1 MINLNILIATGRDGL
16 RPLGRNMLR
25 AVAVIAGVPVRFEAA
40 LRQSII
46 SAQERYHKAGQLL
59 DLLRRLDPE
68 QPLPVEAVM
77 ELNNLLEWILQ
88 KSGSAASPLRVQ
100 LGPLLE
106 EVRLKSLYYTSL
118 KKQSAFN
125 AFWIRWQEFYPMP
138 QTFPVCGNGTIN
150 EVNKHEARDYAQAH
164 AKAAT
169 GVCSIDNAIAS
180 LLAALPTDAETI
192 LDVGSGPGYV
202 NRRFPPD
209 YAVLA
214 MDIDEEILKDNVRQT
229 CVGDIMAI
237 PLPDRSVDMS
247 MACDTL
253 EHLTDDVLSM
263 GVAEM
268 ERVSRKYLYLQVPF
282 REDPLMAMAC
292 CSQCGHVWHV
302 NHHKRFFHQESLLSL
317 VSDEWIPILINYTG
331 DVSYRR
337 TGAMEAELARQLDW
351 NVYCVENAVCPVCGG
366 QSVSCGAKELEL
378 LRRVTDHDVQFP
390 FPFYTEI
397 GVLFCRKSEQR
408 PSSPPSTK
416 SNCIKGLRNALCPN
430 ASLQQSIVYTGT
442 ELLPYV
448 YVSGCTMEQAA
459 DGLHFQ
465 ADPKAE
471 KPWVAVS
478 FPPMESHYAHLQC
491 QGRLAQPGSVMVG
504 LSCSQGVERQVETW
518 QWGQEPVQSDL
529 VLPFDAAYR
538 PLFVKF
544 YFEGP
549 EIILHTCAL
558 GVEKETSYLWY
569 PANHRSFLA
578 FDSGGILYRFL
589 IPDDKG
595 VAFSHTPDVWL
606 RLSNDTSGQKA
617 RILQYWLKEIIQAD
631 AFSQGEVQDGS
642 TDNRDWIKCSLL
654 FNFPDASL
662 SLKKSLED
670 NRHWI
675 AYSLEEPLYMVGVTS
690 NPPNAISY
698 QEKSPVDNRQWIARS
713 LEAPCCSTP
722 PHPLDSYVVPDLRSV
737 ISISLLMEAELGIYL
752 SYRQGWRRSVYR
764 RLYPVLRQIKGS
776 LHCWLHK
783 HGRLYEFLIS
793 LGCKDLYFKLK
804 RRIKS

>member
-1 MINLNILIATGRDGL
+1 MISLNILIATGRDDL
-16 RPLGRNMLR
+16 RPFARNMLR
-25 AVAVIAGVPVRFEAA
+25 AVAVTAGGTVRFEAS
-40 LRQSII
+40 LHQSII
-46 SAQERYHKAGQLL
+46 SGQERYHKAAQLL
-59 DLLRRLDPE
+59 NLLRRLDPE
-68 QPLPVEAVM
+68 QPLPLKAVM
-77 ELNNLLEWILQ
+77 VLGNLLEWLQQ
-88 KSGSAASPLRVQ
+88 KSGKSVPPLQVQ
-100 LGPLLE
+100 LGPFLE
-106 EVRLKSLYYTSL
+106 EVRLKSLYYTSSQ
-118 KKQSAFN
+118 KESAFD
-125 AFWIRWQEFYPMP
+125 AFWVRWEESYPLP
-138 QTFPVCGNGTIN
+138 QTFPVCGHGIIN
-150 EVNKHEARDYAQAH
+150 EINKQEVGDYAQAH

-169 GVCSIDNAIAS
+169 GVSSIDNAIVS

-192 LDVGSGPGYV
+192 LDIGSGPGYV

-237 PLPDRSVDMS
+237 PLPDKSVDMC

-253 EHLTDDVLSM
+253 EHLTDDVLIM

-302 NHHKRFFHQESLLSL
+302 NHHKRVFHQEKLISL

-366 QSVSCGAKELEL
+366 QSASCGAKELEL
-378 LRRVTDHDVQFP
+378 LRRVTDHDVQSP

-397 GVLFCRKSEQR
+397 GVLFCRKNEQR
-408 PSSPPSTK
+408 PPSSPMER
-416 SNCIKGLRNALCPN
+416 NCIKGLRNALWPN
-430 ASLQQSIVYTGT
+430 ASFQQSVVYTGT
-442 ELLPYV
+442 ELLPCV
-448 YVSGCTMEQAA
+448 YVSGCVMEQVA
-459 DGLHFQ
+459 DSLLFR

-471 KPWVAVS
+471 KPWIAVS
-478 FPPMESHYAHLQC
+478 FPPMESHYAHLRC
-491 QGRLAQPGSVMVG
+491 KGRLAQPGNVMVA
-504 LSCSQGVERQVETW
+504 LSCSHGSERQVETW
-518 QWGQEPVQSDL
+518 EWTQEATQSEL
-529 VLPFDAAYR
+529 VLPFNVAYR

-549 EIILHTCAL
+549 EIALHTCVL
-558 GVEKETSYLWY
+558 DGEKETPYLWY
-569 PANHRSFLA
+569 PANHGSFLA
-578 FDSGGILYRFL
+578 FDSGDILYRFL

-595 VAFSHTPDVWL
+595 VAFSHAPDVWL
-606 RLSNDTSGQKA
+606 RLSNDTSSQKA

-631 AFSQGEVQDGS
+631 DFLHGEAQDETSGKRS
-642 TDNRDWIKCSLL
+642 
-654 FNFPDASL
+654 DASL
-662 SLKKSLED
+662 PSKESLED
-670 NRHWI
+670 NRRWI
-675 AYSLEEPLYMVGVTS
+675 AYSLEEPLHMVDVMPDLADATS
-690 NPPNAISY
+690 L
-698 QEKSPVDNRQWIARS
+698 QEKTLVDNRRWIVRS
-713 LEAPCCSTP
+713 IEGPYCSATP
-722 PHPLDSYVVPDLRSV
+722 HSLASCVVPDARSV
-737 ISISLLMEAELGIYL
+737 ISTTLLGEAELGIYL
-752 SYRQGWRRSVYR
+752 SCRQSWRKSIYRW
-764 RLYPVLRQIKGS
+764 LYPLLKQIKDR

-804 RRIKS
+804 RRIKA